1 MFRYLGISIIRRFT
15 FGRTTEIWY
24 QEVPKPE
31 IIMILIDAIEMAQL
45 QEDLLKEDILF
56 NYLIELLRNPE
67 DLKTSTGSLL
77 ERRLMVHR
85 NK

>member
-1 MFRYLGISIIRRFT
+1 
-15 FGRTTEIWY
+15 
-24 QEVPKPE
+24 
-31 IIMILIDAIEMAQL
+31 MILIDAIEMAQL

-85 NK
+85 NKQKIEKYKKNAKRKLMEH

>member
-1 MFRYLGISIIRRFT
+1 MT

-24 QEVPKPE
+24 KEVPKPE
-31 IIMILIDAIEMAQL
+31 LIMILIDSIEMAQL

-67 DLKTSTGSLL
+67 DLKISTGSILDRRSKL
-77 ERRLMVHR
+77 HFERIEFER
-85 NK
+85 KIYSKK